1 MGAYVAGTSWCGT
14 ATVKAAGQ
22 PIADQRKPHH
32 VESGQYGYEVDPVP
46 CQYDL
51 GFADTLHQYQ
61 P

>member
-1 MGAYVAGTSWCGT
+1 MGAYVAGTSWCGSET
-14 ATVKAAGQ
+14 GQ
-22 PIADQRKPHH
+22 PTAVQRKPRH